1 LYLGQVSCSS
11 FRNLENPH
19 WQPGPGCHLL
29 LGPNGAGKTSL
40 LEAIYLLATTR
51 SFRTA
56 QLLECAHHG
65 TSEFHLQGEAEGE
78 QRIRLEIGF
87 GPAGRHRTLN
97 GNATSLVDHL
107 RVLPVVAWTGE
118 DREILSGP
126 PEKRRRFLDQ
136 GIVGTR
142 PTALETLA
150 RFRRTLFQKR
160 QLLLRDDQSLRS
172 WNELMASA
180 AADLMSLRRQ
190 YLGSLST
197 ALSEIL
203 SSTDLDLP
211 DLRLE
216 YRPSIRVADDDEAE
230 ILQEL
235 LKISADERRERRPLL
250 GPQRDEV
257 VIGWGRHSVRKVGSA
272 GERKVLGLLLTAARG
287 RVLSMA
293 DRSPVFLL
301 DDADS
306 ELDEG
311 RLASVWQA
319 FQGASQVFVS
329 SSRPDI
335 WSMIPEAVRW
345 QLTAGRI
352 SLEKGRKK
360 VS

>member
-1 LYLGQVSCSS
+1 MFLSQVSCSS
-11 FRNLENPH
+11 FRNLEKLH
-19 WQPGPGCHLL
+19 WQPGSGCHLV

-56 QLLECAHHG
+56 QLFDCARHG
-65 TSEFHLQGEAEGE
+65 VSEFHLQGEIEGE
-78 QRIRLEIGF
+78 QRVRLELGL
-87 GPAGRHRTLN
+87 GSGGRYRTLN
-97 GNATSLVDHL
+97 GNTVNLIDHL

-118 DREILSGP
+118 DKEILSGP
-126 PEKRRRFLDQ
+126 PERRRRFLDQ

-160 QLLLRDDQSLRS
+160 QLLLGDDRGLHT
-172 WNELMASA
+172 WNELMASVA
-180 AADLMSLRRQ
+180 AELMRSRRE
-190 YLGSLST
+190 YLESLST
-197 ALSEIL
+197 ALDEIL
-203 SSTDLDLP
+203 SSADLDLP

-235 LKISADERRERRPLL
+235 QRVSADERRERRPLL

-257 VIGWGRHSVRKVGSA
+257 VIGWGEHSVRKVGSA

-287 RVLSMA
+287 RVLSLA
-293 DRSPVFLL
+293 DRSPVYLL

-311 RLASVWQA
+311 RLTSVWQA
-319 FQGASQVFVS
+319 FAGATQVFVS
-329 SSRPDI
+329 SSRPGI

-352 SLEKGRKK
+352 RSEN
-360 VS
+360 